1 MHLLALTSAHST
13 AALRFAMLA
22 SLPCP
27 TTDER
32 AARDQA
38 QADARVAFARVVAHV
53 PDSASELRLKADYLA
68 SRVAMGDQL
77 DGHAMATLLASLSR
91 FNLPH
96 HA

>member
-1 MHLLALTSAHST
+1 MHLLALTSAHCT

-22 SLPCP
+22 SLPSP

-32 AARDQA
+32 AAREHA
-38 QADARVAFARVVAHV
+38 ETEARLTFARVVAHV

-68 SRVAMGDQL
+68 SRLAMGDQL
-77 DGHAMATLLASLSR
+77 DGHAMAKLLASLSR